1 MKLIPNWR
9 HAWRLASVR
18 VATIGAVATTAA
30 AAAPD
35 TALQV
40 WQSLPDAIRDI
51 VPSPVSRWVTPALFV
66 ATLVARILKKRE
78 ATDGE

>member
-18 VATIGAVATTAA
+18 VAAIGAIATTAA

-35 TALQV
+35 AALQI
-40 WQSLPDAIRDI
+40 WQSLPDPIRDL
-51 VPSPVSRWVTPALFV
+51 VPSPVSRWVGPALFA
-66 ATLVARILKKRE
+66 ATMVARILRKPE
-78 ATDGE
+78 AGDGE

>member
-18 VATIGAVATTAA
+18 VAAIGAIATATA

-35 TALQV
+35 TALQI
-40 WQSLPDAIRDI
+40 WQALPEPVRAI
-51 VPSPVSRWVTPALFV
+51 VPSPINEWLTPSLFL

-78 ATDGE
+78 DDDAE

>member
-18 VATIGAVATTAA
+18 VAAIGAVATTAA

-40 WQSLPDAIRDI
+40 WQSLPDAVRDV
-51 VPSPVSRWVTPALFV
+51 VPSPVSRWVTPVLFV

>member
-1 MKLIPNWR
+1 MKLIPDWR

-18 VATIGAVATTAA
+18 VAAIGVVATTAA

-40 WQSLPDAIRDI
+40 WQSLPDAVRDV

-78 ATDGE
+78 ATNGE

>member
-1 MKLIPNWR
+1 MKLISNWR

-18 VATIGAVATTAA
+18 VAAIGAVATTAA

-40 WQSLPDAIRDI
+40 WQSMPDAVRD
-51 VPSPVSRWVTPALFV
+51 VLPSPVSRWVTPGLFV
-66 ATLVARILKKRE
+66 ATLVARILKKRK

>member
-18 VATIGAVATTAA
+18 VAAIGAIGATVA

-35 TALQV
+35 TLLQI
-40 WQSLPDAIRDI
+40 WQALPDDVRAH
-51 VPSPVSRWVTPALFV
+51 VPDHFSRWITPALFA
-66 ATLVARILKKRE
+66 ATLVARILKLRSP
-78 ATDGE
+78 TDDQ